1 MPFGCTLV
9 QTWNASY
16 IPERYDSF
24 SGRMQKEVI
33 AHSFA
38 FLVPSLHSKIAVFN
52 QLCLRFLDNLGH
64 PQAGRF
70 YHVCMLGGL
79 ETGAVNSQQSLS
91 LLFRT
96 TSERVGEIW
105 PHVVAALFLK
115 VCSLPKASD
124 DVGERGLELLQM
136 RRGTGC
142 SLQVPEWRHAD
153 GLRAISS
160 FPELA
165 KYFLMHLA
173 SISTHY
179 AMHGTSG

>member
-70 YHVCMLGGL
+70 YHVCMLVGL
-79 ETGAVNSQQSLS
+79 ETGAVNSQQSCFGPRPNVSARLG
-91 LLFRT
+91 R
-96 TSERVGEIW
+96 
-105 PHVVAALFLK
+105 
-115 VCSLPKASD
+115 
-124 DVGERGLELLQM
+124 M
-136 RRGTGC
+136 
-142 SLQVPEWRHAD
+142 
-153 GLRAISS
+153 
-160 FPELA
+160 
-165 KYFLMHLA
+165 
-173 SISTHY
+173 
-179 AMHGTSG
+179 